1 MTEFRDVFS
10 LVSILFICTFDGY
23 SMMDYRPPAKLAY
36 ICFAAVTALC
46 VLVNSY
52 IAVRMG
58 IDALKNMI
66 FFTIGLPYFALI
78 LIITRDKISQTVFSF
93 WLWINI
99 YEIIAN
105 FTAFINDCTVRDYW
119 FLTWLRIICFT
130 GYFFLYKKF
139 LKSKHRS
146 IMENLDVNWWVFSFI
161 PLFFTVLIVM
171 VNYYFGAKESMA
183 ENYRVLFVIHTLM
196 LLVYLLIF
204 YTFKTVHDSMTALQM
219 AEKFKDQI
227 ELQKKQYEFYLE
239 KEEEERIYRHDAR
252 HRDAILLGCIE
263 RGDISGAAE
272 LLKKELSEIES
283 EGSARAC
290 ENPLVNAVIMQSAK
304 KAREK
309 GVDFSFDV
317 NMPKELSVDE
327 AEFTVMLSNI
337 LENSLDAAEKYI
349 KIIIKSLNSQLSVS
363 VKNDYSGKVLK
374 DSSGGYLS
382 SKEKGSGLGL
392 KSVAAIVKKNGGFLE
407 IRDSGNIFSLSATL
421 KN

>member
-23 SMMDYRPPAKLAY
+23 SMMDYRLPAKRAY

-105 FTAFINDCTVRDYW
+105 FTAFINDYTVRDYW

-139 LKSKHRS
+139 LKAKHRS
-146 IMENLDVNWWVFSFI
+146 VMENLDVNWWVFTFI

-171 VNYYFGAKESMA
+171 VNYYFGTKESMA
-183 ENYRVLFVIHTLM
+183 ENYRILFVIHTLM

-204 YTFKTVHDSMTALQM
+204 YTFKTVHDLMTASQT
-219 AEKFKDQI
+219 AEKLKDQI

-239 KEEEERIYRHDAR
+239 KEEAERIFRHDAR

-272 LLKKELSEIES
+272 LLKKELSEIGS
-283 EGSARAC
+283 EGNAQAC

-317 NMPKELSVDE
+317 NMPNEPSLDE

-337 LENSLDAAEKYI
+337 LENSFDAAEKYI

-374 DSSGGYLS
+374 DPSGAYLS
-382 SKEKGSGLGL
+382 TKEQGSGLGL

-407 IRDSGNIFSLSATL
+407 IQDSGNVFSLSATL